1 MQFKKIIVSSDNMA
15 TKPWPGSKLK
25 RLIHSVV
32 SHVWFK
38 IHSTIQAS
46 NIFQVQCGAAS
57 PIPAFIPM
65 KVTGE
70 NLVQKDCVGMMLDL
84 SFHMIVRPLWIWQ
97 INNKFKTVIEVQVGT

>member
-65 KVTGE
+65 KATRE
-70 NLVQKDCVGMMLDL
+70 NLGQKLRLCGYDARLILPHDRTTFVDMA
-84 SFHMIVRPLWIWQ
+84 SQQQ
-97 INNKFKTVIEVQVGT
+97 IQNCY